1 MSSQIRQQQLIEIL
15 KEDPAVQVSDLATHF
30 KVSSSTIRRDLNKLE
45 DVGLVRRVHGGAL
58 SKTNFVTEP
67 PFEVRKVTHQAEKS
81 EVGKA
86 AASIIDDGL
95 TIFIDGGTTTP
106 FIVPHLNGLN
116 DLTVVTIG
124 LNVAYKLASLQT
136 VRIIQIG
143 GELHRETWVYAGP
156 LSIQALEN
164 CGLTF
169 DLAFISAVG
178 VSAKYGATNQI
189 LDRIPQKQKAIDLS
203 RKVVVVCDGSKIG
216 QVASARIIPM
226 SAVDILVTDQTA
238 PQPELDEIAKLGP
251 EIMLANQ
258 D

>member
-1 MSSQIRQQQLIEIL
+1 M
-15 KEDPAVQVSDLATHF
+15 
-30 KVSSSTIRRDLNKLE
+30 
-45 DVGLVRRVHGGAL
+45 
-58 SKTNFVTEP
+58 
-67 PFEVRKVTHQAEKS
+67 
-81 EVGKA
+81 
-86 AASIIDDGL
+86 
-95 TIFIDGGTTTP
+95 
-106 FIVPHLNGLN
+106 
-116 DLTVVTIG
+116 TIG

-226 SAVDILVTDQTA
+226 SAIDILVTDQTA

>member
-156 LSIQALEN
+156 LSI
-164 CGLTF
+164 
-169 DLAFISAVG
+169 
-178 VSAKYGATNQI
+178 
-189 LDRIPQKQKAIDLS
+189 DRIPQKQKAIDLS